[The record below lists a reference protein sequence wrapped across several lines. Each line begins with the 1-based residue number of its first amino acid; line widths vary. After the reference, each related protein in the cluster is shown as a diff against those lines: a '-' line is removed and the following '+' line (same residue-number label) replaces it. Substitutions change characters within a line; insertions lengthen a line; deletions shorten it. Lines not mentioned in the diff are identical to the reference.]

1 MTKENNANE
10 SKNNIATTTMAPH
23 PLRWRYQC
31 SANVSSFSTLM
42 RYFSRNRSQSDIF
55 FLSSVKILIFFTL
68 HPHHPPRRG
77 FRGGHLIKYCT
88 TFTRFQLLEEIVAL
102 VVHKNK
108 CREVLHFDFPDGF
121 HSQFWILYAF
131 NRLDIILC

>member
-55 FLSSVKILIFFTL
+55 FLSSVKILIFLRYTHIIIPFDG
-68 HPHHPPRRG
+68 R
-77 FRGGHLIKYCT
+77 FRGRHLIKYCT

-108 CREVLHFDFPDGF
+108 CREVLHFDFPNGF

-131 NRLDIILC
+131 N